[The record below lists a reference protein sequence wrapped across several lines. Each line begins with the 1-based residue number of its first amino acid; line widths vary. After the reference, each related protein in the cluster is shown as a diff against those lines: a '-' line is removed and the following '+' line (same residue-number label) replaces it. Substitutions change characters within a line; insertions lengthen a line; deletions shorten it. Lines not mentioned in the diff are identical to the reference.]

1 MRQDKP
7 LKNKQP
13 CFPYPSFLCFF
24 FSSDLQRTRPRSAP
38 QEELHRRCSA
48 KPVPPPRLAHRRC
61 HVRHPPLRCWS
72 PPVFSSIHQCLRVWH
87 AHAMMSEWMQ
97 INRISRYIYIYSYLH
112 YNTHYKYSRY
122 INSDWWQHIW
132 YNVTWQCRED
142 SKQNE
147 PPFAMKS
154 AEVKNIKSLP
164 SSIPVLIGPR
174 FPYQESR
181 QISRT
186 WIRLE
191 KATIRISWREGYRA
205 SK

>member
-122 INSDWWQHIW
+122 INSDWWQHMI
-132 YNVTWQCRED
+132 QCNMTMLGRFRTKWTTICNEVSW
-142 SKQNE
+142 SKTSKVCLRVFQYWLDHVFLTRNQG
-147 PPFAMKS
+147 
-154 AEVKNIKSLP
+154 KSL
-164 SSIPVLIGPR
+164 GP
-174 FPYQESR
+174 
-181 QISRT
+181 
-186 WIRLE
+186 
-191 KATIRISWREGYRA
+191 G
-205 SK
+205 